1 MFAADGIS
9 LMFFVIF
16 SMNNI
21 LLIFYELITH

>member
-1 MFAADGIS
+1 MFGAVGIS

-21 LLIFYELITH
+21 LLIFYELITQ

>member
-1 MFAADGIS
+1 MFAATGIS
-9 LMFFVIF
+9 LMFFIIF